1 MVVVLMRQTREYLPE
16 HYCTT
21 AANTPE
27 RNLFMVVSSR
37 LKTVWAHYLFLKHD
51 AALAG
56 RPSPSTAPTLPTPGK
71 KFMIIRQE
79 LNAPQPGLFMGF
91 DSFAKLPTNSTTTLD
106 AIENEGEDK
115 TDGKKRWSLIG
126 KMLGLGNGESDR
138 EAAESKASQE
148 KSLQI
153 ARQEVADSRGRSQIP
168 PRPPPKPSSSSD
180 SVCSSPV
187 FEEQKHIF
195 RFILGWQQ
203 PAPPPRDRMLTKP
216 RLPGPAQA
224 RVTVRT
230 RGGSPPP
237 LQASRPPATRSVSGS
252 PVIGLI
258 NGARNASPSAQSL
271 ESASRRP
278 SATFMRS
285 VSSDSGR
292 ASQTSEDTAFLV
304 LDEPKDDASE
314 STPPVNGL
322 MEPMTKP
329 VKPTGFYTKNAVYCG
344 RALAE
349 WSLVVFECNN
359 FVDRRREEGVL
370 GLSEVEVPVL
380 GMEGFR
386 KLGG

>member
-1 MVVVLMRQTREYLPE
+1 MDKELLL
-16 HYCTT
+16 TT
-21 AANTPE
+21 D
-27 RNLFMVVSSR
+27 RNIFMAVSAR
-37 LKTVWAHYLFLKHD
+37 LKMVWAHYLYLKHD

-56 RPSPSTAPTLPTPGK
+56 RVSPSTAPTLPTPGK
-71 KFMIIRQE
+71 KFIIIRHE
-79 LNAPQPGLFMGF
+79 VNTPQPGLFMGF
-91 DSFAKLPTNSTTTLD
+91 DSFAKLPNNATTTLD
-106 AIENEGEDK
+106 AAESDADDRPES
-115 TDGKKRWSLIG
+115 KKRWSLIG
-126 KMLGLGNGESDR
+126 KMLGIGNGEGPEK
-138 EAAESKASQE
+138 EAADMKAAQE
-148 KSLQI
+148 KSLQD
-153 ARQEVADSRGRSQIP
+153 ARQEVAETRGRSLMP

-180 SVCSSPV
+180 SICSSPV

-195 RFILGWQQ
+195 RFVLGWQQ

-237 LQASRPPATRSVSGS
+237 LHASRPSVTRAISGS
-252 PVIGLI
+252 PVVGLI
-258 NGARNASPSAQSL
+258 NGARNASPAT
-271 ESASRRP
+271 ESGDTTPRRP

-304 LDEPKDDASE
+304 MDD
-314 STPPVNGL
+314 STENSSDPAPVSIGL

-329 VKPTGFYTKNAVYCG
+329 VKPTGIYTKNAVYCG